1 MNFKSKPILKYQRKV
16 LEKALAGQKPPK
28 GKEENLNLKLLK
40 NSLKRVDSFSSQSSE
55 DMQRG
60 DSIKEICRKN
70 GIKITRTQEMHIND
84 IIRQKDRIIHQRYQ
98 KSGLS
103 ARREERKREL
113 SSSSSSSS
121 LPEKEAVSDKKRPKL
136 LVSFDFDAAPALTQ
150 SNGKSQNMGSPTQ
163 FKQDEVLH
171 HISTSEQK
179 DSTQKNTNIN
189 IVERKQ
195 QVMEIFQGQF
205 NENEQ
210 VIIEHSS
217 SSD

>member
-1 MNFKSKPILKYQRKV
+1 MV
-16 LEKALAGQKPPK
+16 GQKPPK
-28 GKEENLNLKLLK
+28 GKEENLNLKQLK

-103 ARREERKREL
+103 ARREERKREP

-121 LPEKEAVSDKKRPKL
+121 LPEKEDLSDK
-136 LVSFDFDAAPALTQ
+136 
-150 SNGKSQNMGSPTQ
+150 
-163 FKQDEVLH
+163 
-171 HISTSEQK
+171 
-179 DSTQKNTNIN
+179 
-189 IVERKQ
+189 
-195 QVMEIFQGQF
+195 
-205 NENEQ
+205 
-210 VIIEHSS
+210 
-217 SSD
+217 